1 MSVVSIHNPNSG
13 FFSCCSIKLF
23 DIVEFLRITN
33 KYPKSVDSSQ
43 MFSIYK
49 NNKNRDISY
58 DYFEN
63 YNNIKV
69 KKMKIMSE
77 LCFNPLINTG
87 NYSHID
93 YEKLNPI
100 IKKYFYPSKR
110 VLEKVNFLKNK
121 YSIITDNCIA
131 VYYRGT
137 DKRKETTIGSFDD
150 FFYGIK
156 KVIDQN
162 QTKSIIIQSDAL
174 DFIDFIKKKN
184 LRNTIFISENVC
196 SRTNLGIHNEQTP
209 SQNYN
214 QMFNLFATFLILSDC
229 KYIVCNSGN
238 CSLWMMLFRGNN
250 NNTLQ
255 FLNDKWY
262 TSNIDIMLDLLP
274 MGNNDLDM
282 CVNIEHFRKKMKKKV
297 KKNFKK

>member
-13 FFSCCSIKLF
+13 FFSCCSIRLF
-23 DIVEFLRITN
+23 YIVEFLRITN

-69 KKMKIMSE
+69 ENIKIMSE

-110 VLEKVNFLKNK
+110 VLERVSFLKNK

-137 DKRKETTIGSFDD
+137 DK
-150 FFYGIK
+150 
-156 KVIDQN
+156 
-162 QTKSIIIQSDAL
+162 
-174 DFIDFIKKKN
+174 KKK
-184 LRNTIFISENVC
+184 LLLGHLIIFLMV
-196 SRTNLGIHNEQTP
+196 L
-209 SQNYN
+209 
-214 QMFNLFATFLILSDC
+214 
-229 KYIVCNSGN
+229 
-238 CSLWMMLFRGNN
+238 
-250 NNTLQ
+250 
-255 FLNDKWY
+255 
-262 TSNIDIMLDLLP
+262 
-274 MGNNDLDM
+274 
-282 CVNIEHFRKKMKKKV
+282 KKL
-297 KKNFKK
+297 

>member
-1 MSVVSIHNPNSG
+1 MSVVSKHNTG

-23 DIVEFLRITN
+23 DIVEFIRTYH
-33 KYPKSVDSSQ
+33 KYPKNVNSSQ
-43 MFSIYK
+43 MFSMYK
-49 NNKNRDISY
+49 NDKNRDITY
-58 DYFEN
+58 DFFEK
-63 YNNIKV
+63 YHNIKIQNIN
-69 KKMKIMSE
+69 IMSD

-87 NYSHID
+87 NYSHVD
-93 YEKLNPI
+93 YKKLNPI
-100 IKKYFYPSKR
+100 IKKYFYPSKS
-110 VLEKVNFLKNK
+110 VLERVSFLKNK

-137 DKRKETTIGSFDD
+137 DKRKETTIGSFDN
-150 FFYGIK
+150 FFMGVS
-156 KVIDQN
+156 KVLEEN
-162 QTKSIIIQSDAL
+162 PTKSIIIQSDSL
-174 DFIDFIKKKN
+174 EFIDFIKKKF
-184 LRNTIFISENVC
+184 LQNTILISENRC
-196 SRTNLGIHNEQTP
+196 SNTNLGIHNEQTP
-209 SQNYN
+209 LQNYN

-238 CSLWMMLFRGNN
+238 CSLWMLLFRGNN

-282 CVNIEHFRKKMKKKV
+282 CDNIEQFRKKIKKK
-297 KKNFKK
+297 KKNNKFK